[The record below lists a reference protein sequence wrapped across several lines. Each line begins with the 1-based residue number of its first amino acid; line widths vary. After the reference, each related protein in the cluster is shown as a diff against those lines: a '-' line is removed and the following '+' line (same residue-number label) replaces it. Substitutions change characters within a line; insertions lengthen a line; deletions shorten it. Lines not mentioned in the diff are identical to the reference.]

1 MVINYGFSVNICIR
15 EMTLEDFDEVHTLWL
30 STPGLGVTS
39 SDSREGINTFLQR
52 NTGFSFIARD
62 GDKLVGAA
70 LCGHD
75 GRRGYLHHMAVDPQ
89 YRQQGI
95 GKCLVERCLE
105 KLRLANISKCHLF
118 VYTDNEIGQSFWEK
132 TGWIKRGEL
141 FLYSKEI
148 ELG

>member
-1 MVINYGFSVNICIR
+1 MYYGFNVNICIR
-15 EMTLEDFDEVHTLWL
+15 EMSLEDFDEVHTLWL
-30 STPGLGVTS
+30 STPGLGLTR
-39 SDSREGINTFLQR
+39 SDSRDGIDIFLQR
-52 NTGFSFIARD
+52 NPGFSFIARD
-62 GDKLVGAA
+62 GDKLVGAT

-75 GRRGYLHHMAVDPQ
+75 GRRGYLHHMAVDTQ

-95 GKCLVERCLE
+95 GKSLADRCLE

-141 FLYSKEI
+141 LLYSKEI
-148 ELG
+148 GIV